1 MGRVRFEW
9 EEKRNRQ
16 NQEEHK
22 VSFGLAQYAFTDLH
36 RIIAEGVSRIQAK
49 KRYYCF
55 GKIGDQITTVR
66 FVYCKTNIRIIG
78 AGYWRKGREIYE
90 KGQR

>member
-22 VSFGLAQYAFTDLH
+22 VSFGLAQYAFADLH
-36 RIIAEGVSRIQAK
+36 RMVAEDVSRIQAE

-55 GKIGDQITTVR
+55 GKAGDRVTTVR
-66 FVYCKTNIRIIG
+66 FLYPKTRIGIIG
-78 AGYWRKGREIYE
+78 VGYWRKGNL
-90 KGQR
+90 

>member
-1 MGRVRFEW
+1 MSRVRFEW

-16 NQEEHK
+16 NQEEYK
-22 VSFGLAQYAFTDLH
+22 VSFGLAQYAFADLH
-36 RIIAEGVSRIQAK
+36 RIIAEDVSRPHAE

-55 GKIGDQITTVR
+55 GKAGDRITTVR
-66 FVYCKTNIRIIG
+66 FFCRKARIRIIG

-90 KGQR
+90 KEQR